1 MRAERAEKW
10 SRLLFCVLVGK
21 LFSFFFFSHS
31 EWQEMM
37 AVIFFLSFFSLHARA
52 RWLLA
57 WLLLGK
63 KKKRGSSPPKKPIF
77 SWLLLLFSRTSCC
90 YSFQAFKKA
99 KHAFPSSQTEE
110 KELLVWHL
118 ANPLLQRGGMR
129 EESGKNNSE
138 IGGRRER
145 GEGGD
150 SHGPNS
156 RRTRG
161 MFDRCGEEKREKE
174 RCYILRFP
182 FRLCI

>member
-1 MRAERAEKW
+1 M
-10 SRLLFCVLVGK
+10 LVGK

-63 KKKRGSSPPKKPIF
+63 KKKRGSSPSPPIF
-77 SWLLLLFSRTSCC
+77 SWLLLLFPRTSYR
-90 YSFQAFKKA
+90 YSFHTFKRA